1 MAKKTQK
8 DLVSLQ
14 NAVEEIRK
22 IKKQVVGK
30 NPFLDEAMEKTELDC
45 LNRLYAVVSESIKKT
60 A

>member
-8 DLVSLQ
+8 DLVPLQ

-30 NPFLDEAMEKTELDC
+30 NPFLDEAMEKTERDC
-45 LNRLYAVVSESIKKT
+45 LNRLYVAVSQNIKKT